1 MYNEYI
7 TPTATEPLEC
17 ATIVHAAT
25 ENKEMNMINMDS
37 KREYTKLSFFC
48 VRMNCKKSIFIP
60 YILNKNKQKGEKIYE
75 KQF

>member
-7 TPTATEPLEC
+7 TPTAAEPLEC

-37 KREYTKLSFFC
+37 KREYTKLSFF
-48 VRMNCKKSIFIP
+48 VFVWIVKNP
-60 YILNKNKQKGEKIYE
+60 YLFRIS
-75 KQF
+75 

>member
-1 MYNEYI
+1 MYNECI
-7 TPTATEPLEC
+7 MPTAAEPFEC

-25 ENKEMNMINMDS
+25 KNKEINMINMDS

-48 VRMNCKKSIFIP
+48 VRMNCEKSIFIP

-75 KQF
+75 K